1 MHGCTY
7 SLTFFFVVGRH
18 KKPDSEKVKKPG
30 VSLTPECQDILAKII
45 RYEFEVNQTDM
56 KPSQAIRKC
65 MRIAWD
71 YHYRAAY
78 ERHDAEK
85 QPTPQGA
92 SANIVR
98 PQSVTFAGGLSTPET
113 ANSLQAGKGK

>member
-1 MHGCTY
+1 MHR
-7 SLTFFFVVGRH
+7 FRDIVFVVGRH

-30 VSLTPECQDILAKII
+30 VSLTPECQDILTKII

-56 KPSQAIRKC
+56 RPSQAIRKC
-65 MRIAWD
+65 MRLAWD

-78 ERHDAEK
+78 EQHENTGH
-85 QPTPQGA
+85 PLPQGA

-98 PQSVTFAGGLSTPET
+98 TPSATSDGGLLTPQT
-113 ANSLQAGKGK
+113 ANSRKAG

>member
-1 MHGCTY
+1 VH
-7 SLTFFFVVGRH
+7 LFADIVFVVGRH

-56 KPSQAIRKC
+56 VPSQAIRKC
-65 MRIAWD
+65 MRLAWD
-71 YHYRAAY
+71 YHYKAAY
-78 ERHDAEK
+78 EQHEAMGH
-85 QPTPQGA
+85 PLPQGA

-98 PQSVTFAGGLSTPET
+98 PQSVTSAGGYSTQKT
-113 ANSLQAGKGK
+113 ANSLQTGKAK

>member
-1 MHGCTY
+1 MH
-7 SLTFFFVVGRH
+7 LFADIVFVVGRH

-56 KPSQAIRKC
+56 VPSQAIRKC
-65 MRIAWD
+65 MRLAWD

-78 ERHDAEK
+78 EGHQSKK
-85 QPTPQGA
+85 QPLPQGA

-98 PQSVTFAGGLSTPET
+98 PQSVTSDGGLSAHQT
-113 ANSLQAGKGK
+113 AISLQGGKAK

>member
-1 MHGCTY
+1 LHGCTY

-30 VSLTPECQDILAKII
+30 VSLTPECQDILSKII

-71 YHYRAAY
+71 YYYKADY
-78 ERHDAEK
+78 ERRESKGH
-85 QPTPQGA
+85 PLPQGA
-92 SANIVR
+92 STNIVR
-98 PQSVTFAGGLSTPET
+98 TPSGTYDGGLLTPKT

>member
-1 MHGCTY
+1 MHR
-7 SLTFFFVVGRH
+7 FADIAFVVGRH

-56 KPSQAIRKC
+56 VPSQAIRKC
-65 MRIAWD
+65 MRLAWD

-78 ERHDAEK
+78 EGHQLKK
-85 QPTPQGA
+85 QPLPQGA

-98 PQSVTFAGGLSTPET
+98 PQSVTSDGGLSAHQT
-113 ANSLQAGKGK
+113 AISLQGGKAK

>member
-1 MHGCTY
+1 VH
-7 SLTFFFVVGRH
+7 LFADIAFVVGRH

-56 KPSQAIRKC
+56 VPSQAIRKC
-65 MRIAWD
+65 MRLAWD
-71 YHYRAAY
+71 YHYKAAY
-78 ERHDAEK
+78 ERHEASGH
-85 QPTPQGA
+85 PLPQGA

-98 PQSVTFAGGLSTPET
+98 PQSVTSAGGLSTRPIVSCRQT
-113 ANSLQAGKGK
+113 GKAK